1 MLSSKSRA
9 FWLKMLTKLV
19 SKVCFGSII
28 RLKFVLFFISV
39 GRFPWQE
46 TIRDFIWDKVGL
58 KAGSPELQSSVKSA
72 KPAQSSKMGP
82 LILINNRGKQTNL
95 CFVNASL
102 QALYCLPEFRDI
114 LKDFGR
120 MSPIACEIK
129 EIFKS
134 EGGKPESANK
144 LRK

>member
-1 MLSSKSRA
+1 L
-9 FWLKMLTKLV
+9 
-19 SKVCFGSII
+19 
-28 RLKFVLFFISV
+28 
-39 GRFPWQE
+39 
-46 TIRDFIWDKVGL
+46 DKVGL
-58 KAGSPELQSSVKSA
+58 KGGAPDLQSSVKSA

-82 LILINNRGKQTNL
+82 LILINNHEKQTNL

-120 MSPIACEIK
+120 MSPIAWEIK